1 MFYRR
6 QPSTPSWTDA
16 CGALST
22 TSQNDTLTRHEAT
35 RAQSTTSR
43 NDIRV
48 PTSILEAF
56 DAGPAYIVSN
66 ISSANLAAM
75 ARQTRSRSRK
85 ALASTATDPQQEA
98 AMLQAGAAAG
108 AEA

>member
-6 QPSTPSWTDA
+6 QLSTTSWTDA

-22 TSQNDTLTRHEAT
+22 TSQND
-35 RAQSTTSR
+35 
-43 NDIRV
+43 IRV
-48 PTSILEAF
+48 PTSLLEAF

-66 ISSANLAAM
+66 ISSANLAV

-85 ALASTATDPQQEA
+85 APASTATDPQQEA

>member
-6 QPSTPSWTDA
+6 QPSTTSWKDA

-22 TSQNDTLTRHEAT
+22 TS
-35 RAQSTTSR
+35 R
-43 NDIRV
+43 NDVCV
-48 PTSILEAF
+48 PTSLLEAF

-66 ISSANLAAM
+66 ISSANLAV

-85 ALASTATDPQQEA
+85 ALASAATDPQQEA

>member
-6 QPSTPSWTDA
+6 Q
-16 CGALST
+16 LST
-22 TSQNDTLTRHEAT
+22 TSWKGACWAL
-35 RAQSTTSR
+35 STTSR
-43 NDIRV
+43 NDTLTRREATRAISTTSRNDVRV
-48 PTSILEAF
+48 PTSLLEAF

-66 ISSANLAAM
+66 ISSANLAV

-85 ALASTATDPQQEA
+85 APASAATDAQQEA

>member
-6 QPSTPSWTDA
+6 QLSTTSWTDA

-22 TSQNDTLTRHEAT
+22 TSQND
-35 RAQSTTSR
+35 
-43 NDIRV
+43 IRV
-48 PTSILEAF
+48 PTSLLEAF

-66 ISSANLAAM
+66 ISSANLAV

-85 ALASTATDPQQEA
+85 ALASAATDPQQEA
-98 AMLQAGAAAG
+98 AFSLV
-108 AEA
+108 AEGL

>member
-1 MFYRR
+1 M
-6 QPSTPSWTDA
+6 
-16 CGALST
+16 
-22 TSQNDTLTRHEAT
+22 
-35 RAQSTTSR
+35 
-43 NDIRV
+43 

-85 ALASTATDPQQEA
+85 ALASAATDPQQEA
-98 AMLQAGAAAG
+98 AFSLV
-108 AEA
+108 AEGIVVEVTGKKNR

>member
-1 MFYRR
+1 
-6 QPSTPSWTDA
+6 
-16 CGALST
+16 
-22 TSQNDTLTRHEAT
+22 
-35 RAQSTTSR
+35 
-43 NDIRV
+43 V
-48 PTSILEAF
+48 PTSLLEAF

-66 ISSANLAAM
+66 ISSANLAV

-85 ALASTATDPQQEA
+85 APASTATDPQQEA

>member
-6 QPSTPSWTDA
+6 QLSTTSWKDA

-22 TSQNDTLTRHEAT
+22 TSRNDTLTRREAT
-35 RAQSTTSR
+35 RALSTTSR
-43 NDIRV
+43 NDVRV
-48 PTSILEAF
+48 PTSLLEAF

-66 ISSANLAAM
+66 ISSANLAV

-85 ALASTATDPQQEA
+85 ALASAATDPQQEA
-98 AMLQAGAAAG
+98 AFSLV
-108 AEA
+108 AEGL